1 MVQQLIIFFWHSPLS
16 ALNDL
21 LATRELEL
29 GATQSL
35 AGMGSI
41 VVLAAH
47 RKENLANVDPSTG
60 TLGLAEGTP
69 HSSLEPISPSARKHL
84 VDTEHMEGMNSDPEV
99 ESILPCRL
107 GHVLVA
113 CDTGSLKSLTGDIL
127 LLPRDEMHTVG
138 ELVYSLLLH
147 SNIIDPDLGVR
158 NTTAIPRL
166 GIWLVLDLAIAP
178 RRPWP
183 KFQKHQGLLLIR

>member
-1 MVQQLIIFFWHSPLS
+1 M
-16 ALNDL
+16 
-21 LATRELEL
+21 ATRELEL

-47 RKENLANVDPSTG
+47 RKENLANVHPSTG

-113 CDTGSLKSLTGDIL
+113 CNTGSLKSLTGDIL

-158 NTTAIPRL
+158 NTTTIP
-166 GIWLVLDLAIAP
+166 
-178 RRPWP
+178 
-183 KFQKHQGLLLIR
+183 

>member
-1 MVQQLIIFFWHSPLS
+1 MVTKQLSVDTIRHDSTLTLVLQVISTAELGEAPLS

-35 AGMGSI
+35 TGMGSI

-47 RKENLANVDPSTG
+47 RKENLANVHPSTG

-69 HSSLEPISPSARKHL
+69 HSSLEPISPSTRKHL
-84 VDTEHMEGMNSDPEV
+84 VDTEHMEGVNPDPEV
-99 ESILPCRL
+99 EGILSCRL
-107 GHVLVA
+107 GHVFVA
-113 CDTGSLKSLTGDIL
+113 RDTGSLKSLTRDIL
-127 LLPRDEMHTVG
+127 LFPRDKVHTVG
-138 ELVYSLLLH
+138 ELINSLLLH

-158 NTTAIPRL
+158 NTTTIP
-166 GIWLVLDLAIAP
+166 
-178 RRPWP
+178 
-183 KFQKHQGLLLIR
+183 